1 MRDGRVSVP
10 VEEGSIDGTLL
21 SPQRLVPGVLFV
33 HGWGGNQEQD
43 LKLAEQVARLGCLCF
58 TFDLR
63 GHARTE
69 KQRETI
75 SREHNLRD
83 LVAAYDF
90 LTGQERVDK
99 DAIAVIGASYGGY
112 LAALLTAERPVQWL
126 TLRVPALYEDSEWD
140 IPKAKLNRKQLNSY
154 RQMFLGVEAN
164 RALRACSQFR
174 GHALVVESE
183 RDEIVA
189 HPAIASYVGAFRHVR
204 SLSYRVMEGADHEL
218 STSEQQ
224 KDYRTIVRSWIT
236 EMILKAR
243 QGEAS

>member
-1 MRDGRVSVP
+1 MKDGRVSVP
-10 VEEGSIDGTLL
+10 VEASAIGGTLL
-21 SPQRLVPGVLFV
+21 SPERLVPGVLFV
-33 HGWGGNQEQD
+33 HGWGGSQEQD
-43 LKLAEQVARLGCLCF
+43 LKLAAQVARLGCLCF

-69 KQRETI
+69 EQRVTVT
-75 SREHNLRD
+75 RGDNLKD

-90 LTGQERVDK
+90 LVGQESVDK
-99 DAIAVIGASYGGY
+99 EAIAVIGASYGGY
-112 LAALLTAERPVQWL
+112 LAALLAAERPVHWL
-126 TLRVPALYEDSEWD
+126 ALRVPALYEDSEWD
-140 IPKAKLNRKQLNSY
+140 LPKAKLDRMRLSSY

-164 RALRACSQFR
+164 CALRACSAFK

-189 HPAIASYVGAFRHVR
+189 HPAIASYVAAFRHVR

-218 STSEQQ
+218 SEPDQQ
-224 KDYRTIVRSWIT
+224 KDYRTIVRNWIT

-243 QGEAS
+243 QGESG